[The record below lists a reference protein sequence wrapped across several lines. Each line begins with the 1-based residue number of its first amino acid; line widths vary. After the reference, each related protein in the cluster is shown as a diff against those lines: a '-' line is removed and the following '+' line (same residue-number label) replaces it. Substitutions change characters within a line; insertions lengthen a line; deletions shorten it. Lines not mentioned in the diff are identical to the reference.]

1 MSLMS
6 IDYGATAITSGDV
19 TNDIFASP
27 YNPFKTFSAT
37 LGTIAEAT
45 DYSRGQVMIE
55 NSDGTYNAAANKAAV
70 AAATRQLAIL
80 MESVSGAVTSDVVP
94 VIAEGE
100 FIRQKLT
107 PNDIPLG
114 SLNFGNII
122 IGKEVS

>member
-37 LGTIAEAT
+37 LGTIATTA

>member
-1 MSLMS
+1 MS
-6 IDYGATAITSGDV
+6 IDYGSTAITSGDV

-37 LGTIAEAT
+37 LGTIATTA
-45 DYSRGQVMIE
+45 DYSRGQVLIQ

-70 AAATRQLAIL
+70 AAATKQLAIL

-100 FIRQKLT
+100 FIQQKLT